1 MAIIAC
7 ASPKT
12 SLTSFATLRLEIA
25 RLPPYL
31 SPSRVTPNAC
41 LKNSLDLAARIFPL
55 ISIIDIASIS
65 SLVDRMSSDT
75 LSAAPEVI
83 ITIWFLYDINHKIII
98 GYLLHLFTNAR
109 QISKILRNEDIVNNQ
124 NFLIYSF

>member
-1 MAIIAC
+1 MAIEAW

-12 SLTSFATLRLEIA
+12 SFSSFATARAATA

-31 SPSRVTPNAC
+31 SPFRVTPNAF
-41 LKNSLDLAARIFPL
+41 LKDSLDLAARTFPC

-65 SLVDRMSSDT
+65 SLVDKMSSDT

-83 ITIWFLYDINHKIII
+83 ITIWFLYDLIHKIIM
-98 GYLLHLFTNAR
+98 GYSLDLFTNTR
-109 QISKILRNEDIVNNQ
+109 QVSKILPIEDIVNNQ
-124 NFLIYSF
+124 M